1 MVNRPLPVD
10 RRTPLLYVALGDST
24 VYGLGASDSSASYVA
39 RLFRHLQREY
49 PSARLINR
57 GTCLATA
64 ADVLAH
70 QLPETLVDRPNLV
83 TLSVGPN
90 DLRQGR
96 APQDFAQ
103 RVEVILERLTRETEA
118 AVVLNALPDLE
129 LCPRFQGPERS
140 MVAALTRH
148 YNHAL
153 GHIADAFG
161 IELVEIGIGTQPEL
175 DRRRFFADDGYH
187 PSDEGYAA
195 WAGALWTAVR
205 RQIAPRD
212 ERARLAARPA

>member
-1 MVNRPLPVD
+1 MPGD

-24 VYGLGASDSSASYVA
+24 VYGLGASHPSRHYVG
-39 RLFRHLQREY
+39 RLFESLRREY

-70 QLPETLVDRPNLV
+70 QLPDAIMDQPHLV

-96 APQDFAQ
+96 SPDEFAR
-103 RVEVILERLTRETEA
+103 RVEVILERLQRETDST
-118 AVVLNALPDLE
+118 VVINRLPDMAR
-129 LCPRFQGPERS
+129 CPRFCEPERS
-140 MVAALTRH
+140 MVAAVARH

-153 GHIADAFG
+153 HHVADGFG
-161 IELVEIGIGTQPEL
+161 IGLVDLGMMDGAPESQ
-175 DRRRFFADDGYH
+175 RRLFSDDGYH
-187 PSDEGYAA
+187 PSDDGYAA
-195 WAGALWTAVR
+195 WATAMWATVR
-205 RQIAPRD
+205 DRIPR
-212 ERARLAARPA
+212 ATPRLPMLRPA

>member
-1 MVNRPLPVD
+1 VISRTLPLD
-10 RRTPLLYVALGDST
+10 RQTPLLYVALGDST
-24 VYGLGASDSSASYVA
+24 VYGLGASDSHATYVA
-39 RLFRHLQREY
+39 RLFHHIQLEY

-57 GTCLATA
+57 GTCAATA

-70 QLPETLVDRPNLV
+70 QLPDTLVDHPSLV
-83 TLSVGPN
+83 TLSIGPN

-103 RVEVILERLTRETEA
+103 RVEVILERLFRETEA
-118 AVVLNALPDLE
+118 AVVLNALPDLG

-153 GHIADAFG
+153 RHIADGFGAELVDLG
-161 IELVEIGIGTQPEL
+161 IEDRPEHEQ
-175 DRRRFFADDGYH
+175 RRFFSEDGYH
-187 PSDEGYAA
+187 PSDVGYAA
-195 WAGALWTAVR
+195 WAIALWEAVLGRIPVEPRLAVR
-205 RQIAPRD
+205 
-212 ERARLAARPA
+212 PA

>member
-1 MVNRPLPVD
+1 MINRSLPSD

-24 VYGLGASDSSASYVA
+24 VYGLGASHPSRHYVA
-39 RLFRHLQREY
+39 RLFECLRMEY

-70 QLPETLVDRPNLV
+70 QLPDAVRDQPHLV

-96 APQDFAQ
+96 SPGEFAR
-103 RVEVILERLTRETEA
+103 RVEVILERLQRETDA
-118 AVVLNALPDLE
+118 AVVINRLPDMAH
-129 LCPRFQGPERS
+129 CPRFRESERS
-140 MVAALTRH
+140 MVAALARH

-153 GHIADAFG
+153 QHVADGFG
-161 IELVEIGIGTQPEL
+161 IDLVDLGIM
-175 DRRRFFADDGYH
+175 DRAPDNQSRLFSEDGYH
-187 PSDEGYAA
+187 PSDDGYAA
-195 WAGALWTAVR
+195 WAAAMWAMVR
-205 RQIAPRD
+205 DRIPR
-212 ERARLAARPA
+212 ATPRLPLLRPA

>member
-1 MVNRPLPVD
+1 VIDRSLPAD
-10 RRTPLLYVALGDST
+10 RHTPLLYVALGDST
-24 VYGLGASDSSASYVA
+24 VSGLGASDSKATYVS
-39 RLFRHLQREY
+39 RLFHRLQLEY

-57 GTCLATA
+57 GSAMATA

-70 QLPETLVDRPNLV
+70 QLPETLVNRPNLV

-96 APQDFAQ
+96 APEDFAQ
-103 RVEVILERLTRETEA
+103 RVEVILERLARDTDA
-118 AVVLNALPDLE
+118 AVVLNALPDLG

-153 GHIADAFG
+153 RHIADGFG
-161 IELVEIGIGTQPEL
+161 VELVDLSIADLPEHEQ
-175 DRRRFFADDGYH
+175 RRFFSDDGYH
-187 PSDEGYAA
+187 PSDTGYAA
-195 WAGALWTAVR
+195 WAIALWEAVLGR
-205 RQIAPRD
+205 IPAEP
-212 ERARLAARPA
+212 RLAARPA